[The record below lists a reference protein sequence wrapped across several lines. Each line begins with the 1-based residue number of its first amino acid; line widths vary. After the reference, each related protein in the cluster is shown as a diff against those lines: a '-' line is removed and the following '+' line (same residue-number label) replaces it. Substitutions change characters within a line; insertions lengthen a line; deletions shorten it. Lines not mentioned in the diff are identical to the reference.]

1 MRRSVN
7 ETNCRRIGTISCV
20 MSTQFYGISWNKCI
34 NKWQKITRK
43 ESALG
48 PSQLSSAQ
56 SLIPFPNPDKFLDT
70 GWQRPRGCLKLQVIF
85 RKRAANYRAL
95 LRKCIMKTRHF
106 MGLRYPVW
114 TKHECVMSHMSNR
127 THAFWLDSFFCV
139 TWLFLLFDMTLSFVW
154 HDSFFCVCHDAYRQL
169 RQFYYRVAK
178 TRILLQSGEDA

>member
-1 MRRSVN
+1 MSHTMNRTICLTNNESCHRHESV
-7 ETNCRRIGTISCV
+7 TSPSCMNC
-20 MSTQFYGISWNKCI
+20 
-34 NKWQKITRK
+34 ITH
-43 ESALG
+43 
-48 PSQLSSAQ
+48 
-56 SLIPFPNPDKFLDT
+56 T
-70 GWQRPRGCLKLQVIF
+70 GWRRLTVCLKLQVNF

-95 LRKCIMKTRHF
+95 LRKCIMKIRHF